1 MAGLETPDTQPRT
14 VDAVTT
20 TVEILEAL
28 STVDEPTTT
37 ELSDYLSLSPSTVY
51 SHLATLEQRGY
62 VVKEGYEYR
71 PSLRFLERGS
81 IVRENQIDMYEPAK
95 DVVKKLAQETGE
107 VAWGMVEEN
116 GQGVFLLKEEG
127 ENAVESGS
135 HPIGSFCPLNYPAP
149 GKAIL
154 AFLEEQRV
162 DAILEQHGLPAVTP
176 NTVTDRQT
184 LMDQLEEI
192 RERGYARSN
201 KEGAVK
207 TQTVAAPVLDIDDN
221 VLGAIS
227 VSGPASRINGTEF
240 EEELPN
246 ILVEHANIIEINAM
260 ND

>member
-1 MAGLETPDTQPRT
+1 MAGSETHDTQPRT

-37 ELSDYLSLSPSTVY
+37 AVSEYLSLSPSTVY

-81 IVRENQIDMYEPAK
+81 IIRKDHIEMYEPAK
-95 DVVKKLAQETGE
+95 DVVKKLAQKTDE
-107 VAWGMVEEN
+107 VAWAMVEEN
-116 GQGVFLLKEEG
+116 GRGVFILKEEG

-154 AFLEEQRV
+154 AFLPEERV
-162 DAILEQHGLPAVTP
+162 EAILDQHGLPAVTP

-184 LMDQLEEI
+184 LFDQLDTI
-192 RERGYARSN
+192 RERGYVLSN

-207 TQTVAAPVLDIDDN
+207 TQTVAAPVLDVDDN

-227 VSGPASRINGTEF
+227 VSGPASRIDGTEF
-240 EEELPN
+240 GEQLPN

-260 ND
+260 NS